1 MSAAAEILRLPEDP
15 VAKLLPFF
23 ANSPLGLALC
33 QWQGYVTALN
43 PALEKML
50 GIDRRVTTPV
60 SLLDLLHA
68 HDRPEC
74 KRLILEL
81 LEGKREILEID
92 SRAKAVARPLHWTAW
107 RVEGTNVGAGCLVAM
122 AEDLSGIPTEQHF
135 RQTEGLQAVGRLAGG
150 VAHDFNNLLTG
161 VLLYCDLLMA
171 SLEQGHRA
179 RKYADEIRKAG
190 LQATGLVRQL
200 LAVARP
206 TSTQPQLLSLNEI
219 AEGMRTLL
227 VRLIGEN
234 IELQLRLDP
243 NLGLVKMDPSQAQQ
257 ILLNLVLNARD
268 AMPFSG
274 RITVETTHCSLQ
286 VLTDSASTG
295 SQAFQPCALL
305 VVNDNGRGMDEATR
319 AHLFEPFFTTKAA
332 KGNGL
337 GLSTVHDVVTT
348 NGGLIHVESKLEQGT
363 RVSVLLPIVRQ
374 SAPKS
379 DNDENLSPVN
389 FHSVTQEEFI
399 SKEED

>member
-1 MSAAAEILRLPEDP
+1 MSAAAEILRLPDDP

-23 ANSPLGLALC
+23 ANSPFGLALC
-33 QWQGYVTALN
+33 QRQGYVTALN
-43 PALEKML
+43 PTLEKML
-50 GIDRRVTTPV
+50 GGDRRVAA
-60 SLLDLLHA
+60 SLSLSDLLHA
-68 HDRPEC
+68 HDHPEC
-74 KRLILEL
+74 RRLISEL

-92 SRAKAVARPLHWTAW
+92 CRPKTAKRPLHWTAW
-107 RVEGTNVGAGCLVAM
+107 RVSATNIGSGCVVAM
-122 AEDLSGIPTEQHF
+122 AEDPSGDISNGQHF
-135 RQTEGLQAVGRLAGG
+135 RQAEGLEAVGRLAGG

-161 VLLYCDLLMA
+161 VLLYCDLLLA

-206 TSTQPQLLSLNEI
+206 TTAQPQPLSLNEI
-219 AEGMRTLL
+219 AEGMRGLL

-234 IELQLRLDP
+234 IELDLRLDP
-243 NLGLVKMDPSQAQQ
+243 NIGLVKMDPSQAQQ

-268 AMPFSG
+268 AMPLG
-274 RITVETTHCSLQ
+274 GQIIVESKQCGLQ
-286 VLTDSASTG
+286 VLTDFSNHNSR
-295 SQAFQPCALL
+295 AFQPCALF
-305 VVNDNGRGMDEATR
+305 VVEDNGRGMDEATR
-319 AHLFEPFFTTKAA
+319 ARLFEPFFTTKAA

-337 GLSTVHDVVTT
+337 GLSTVHDIVTT

-374 SAPKS
+374 TLPQS
-379 DNDENLSPVN
+379 DKAETLHELNNEQFIS
-389 FHSVTQEEFI
+389 QEE
-399 SKEED
+399 D

>member
-1 MSAAAEILRLPEDP
+1 MSAAAEILRLPDDP

-23 ANSPLGLALC
+23 ANSPFGLALC
-33 QWQGYVTALN
+33 QRQGYVTALN

-50 GIDRRVTTPV
+50 GINRRAASQL
-60 SLLDLLHA
+60 SLSDLLHA
-68 HDRPEC
+68 HDQPEC
-74 KRLILEL
+74 KRLISEL
-81 LEGKREILEID
+81 LEGKREILEVD
-92 SRAKAVARPLHWTAW
+92 ARFKATSEPLHWTVW
-107 RVEGTNVGAGCLVAM
+107 RVTGANATSGYLVAM
-122 AEDLSGIPTEQHF
+122 AENPSGGISTAQRF
-135 RQTEGLQAVGRLAGG
+135 RQAEGLQAVGRLAGG

-206 TSTQPQLLSLNEI
+206 SSSQPQLLSLNEI
-219 AEGMRTLL
+219 VEGMRSLL

-234 IELQLRLDP
+234 IELILHLDP

-257 ILLNLVLNARD
+257 VLLNLVLNARD
-268 AMPFSG
+268 AMPFG
-274 RITVETTHCSLQ
+274 GQITVESKHCSLQ
-286 VLTDSASTG
+286 VLADSMSG
-295 SQAFQPCALL
+295 GKRAFQPCALF
-305 VVNDNGRGMDEATR
+305 VVEDNGRGMDEETR

-337 GLSTVHDVVTT
+337 GLSTVHDIVTT
-348 NGGLIHVESKLEQGT
+348 NGGLIHVESKFEQGT

-374 SAPKS
+374 TLPPPDK
-379 DNDENLSPVN
+379 DEALQQLNN
-389 FHSVTQEEFI
+389 EQFI